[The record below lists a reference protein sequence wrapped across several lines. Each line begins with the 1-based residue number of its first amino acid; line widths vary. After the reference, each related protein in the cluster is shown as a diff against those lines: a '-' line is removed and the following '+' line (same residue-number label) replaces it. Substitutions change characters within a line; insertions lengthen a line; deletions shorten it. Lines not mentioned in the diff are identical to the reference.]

1 MDSRGP
7 QIGMSFVV
15 DASVAGGWFLP
26 DEATATI
33 TELARCIAEAGAA
46 APDILWHEVCNLL
59 INARRRGLLPLP
71 DLEAQLDALD
81 ALPLRDAGRG
91 ETRLVARLAR
101 HYNLTS
107 YDAAYLAVAMTNELP
122 LASLDKELRTA
133 AKAEGVAVLPK
144 KV

>member
-1 MDSRGP
+1 
-7 QIGMSFVV
+7 MSFVV

-26 DEATATI
+26 DEATATT
-33 TELARCIAEAGAA
+33 TELARRMAEEGAA
-46 APDILWHEVCNLL
+46 APDIFWHEVRNLL
-59 INARRRGLLPLP
+59 INACRRGRLHLP

-101 HYNLTS
+101 QYRLTS

-133 AKAEGVAVLPK
+133 AKGQGVALLPK